1 MKEGVENET
10 RLAHAKEIL
19 EIRTRLGSYRAPE
32 VVEKV
37 KEYGFHTNFEASG
50 LVGRANAPETGS
62 FPIHAMTIGNVGFI
76 FAPYEMFASH
86 GVMIKE
92 GSVCPTTFISTCSGG
107 SNGYIPDDRGVEI
120 ECYEACIT
128 SFEYGTGEKLAQLFI
143 DTLAQLQGK

>member
-1 MKEGVENET
+1 MV
-10 RLAHAKEIL
+10 AA
-19 EIRTRLGSYRAPE
+19 A
-32 VVEKV
+32 
-37 KEYGFHTNFEASG
+37 KEYGNIHSKTVALAQKYGFSSYFEANA
-50 LVGRANAPETGS
+50 VIGRAKTEETRS
-62 FPIHAMTIGNVGFI
+62 MNISAMTIGNVGFI

-128 SFEYGTGEKLAQLFI
+128 SFEYGTGEKLAQVFI
-143 DTLAQLQGK
+143 DTLAELQK